1 MALMAKNEKN
11 PEQKQ
16 WGAAIKP
23 LFPNAADRGS
33 HVNISGMALAK
44 NSPNKANALK
54 LMEFLASEEAQ
65 KIYASA
71 NNEYPVNPKVEPS
84 EVVKSWGTLKPDAL
98 PLENIAKYRKRA
110 SELVDKVNF
119 DAGPSS

>member
-1 MALMAKNEKN
+1 M
-11 PEQKQ
+11 
-16 WGAAIKP
+16 WVI
-23 LFPNAADRGS
+23 FC
-33 HVNISGMALAK
+33 
-44 NSPNKANALK
+44 
-54 LMEFLASEEAQ
+54 
-65 KIYASA
+65 ASA